1 MDHGSQEVSWPLLL
15 LLIVTVRSAQCSQG
29 KPSPATI
36 HVCQVQPVAKSGVK
50 SWKEW
55 PPPTPPPPQKKNPNV
70 GGAGLHWAHSVWA
83 SRSKRK
89 MGVGELN
96 ERLFIRELNAAE
108 YFLSAVK
115 RLNICHW
122 KALSAHAKMKST
134 AASLCGSVLADKKN
148 VAGRTFPMSRAVNW
162 LDFPPGSLHTWWVR
176 AASETCSLRR
186 VSIAMHKFPYIALTR
201 ACLYIHLLQCN
212 GVLFLWM
219 IPRSS
224 QSLSLTA
231 KC

>member
-1 MDHGSQEVSWPLLL
+1 MDKGQIWIMGRRRCHVHCHYYWLSLSDLLSAAMRSQVPQPS
-15 LLIVTVRSAQCSQG
+15 TCARFSQSQNLELNPG
-29 KPSPATI
+29 KSDPPA
-36 HVCQVQPVAKSGVK
+36 P
-50 SWKEW
+50 
-55 PPPTPPPPQKKNPNV
+55 KKKKQNV

-186 VSIAMHKFPYIALTR
+186 VSMAMHKFPYIALAH
-201 ACLYIHLLQCN
+201 ACLYIHLL
-212 GVLFLWM
+212 
-219 IPRSS
+219 
-224 QSLSLTA
+224 
-231 KC
+231 